1 MAGRE
6 ILAPVHATLPT
17 VRAEG
22 GIGVNSRV
30 GRAIP
35 QLSVAPMLD
44 WTDRHY
50 RHFVRP
56 IAPRT
61 RLYSEMVVAEAILRG
76 DPSRLLGYSA
86 QEHPLAGKI
95 EVANKTPT
103 EVSEEISAGLRNFIK
118 KPIGSTANPMYGT
131 PPPA

>member
-1 MAGRE
+1 MKGPDLR
-6 ILAPVHATLPT
+6 AT
-17 VRAEG
+17 
-22 GIGVNSRV
+22 
-30 GRAIP
+30 P

-50 RHFVRP
+50 RHLVRP

-86 QEHPLAGKI
+86 QEHPLAGRIWDVGARAYLSEDELVAKLTAATYVLLG
-95 EVANKTPT
+95 EVHDNREHHRLQAQMLDRLVK
-103 EVSEEISAGLRNFIK
+103 AGR
-118 KPIGSTANPMYGT
+118 KPDRKSVV
-131 PPPA
+131 